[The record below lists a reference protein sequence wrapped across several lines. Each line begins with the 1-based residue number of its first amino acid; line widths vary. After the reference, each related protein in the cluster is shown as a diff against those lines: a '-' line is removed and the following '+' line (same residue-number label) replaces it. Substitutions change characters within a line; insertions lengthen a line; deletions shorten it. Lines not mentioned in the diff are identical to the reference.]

1 MWRCNWMYPAA
12 SGRTSRSRTRCVT
25 CYPPMRTSPMWTM
38 ATRCVPATAV
48 PVCSTNTTLTPAVRC
63 VTLQRVAVYGAREVY
78 SSLTGPIRKL
88 NSALVAALRPA
99 NASLFV
105 ALDVV
110 DDEVRR
116 ARYDCSY
123 GSKLTRWWCAWHSCE
138 CQHARAVREGV
149 LWCGRAC
156 RDRRMVGFKMHGR
169 ERDT

>member
-1 MWRCNWMYPAA
+1 
-12 SGRTSRSRTRCVT
+12 
-25 CYPPMRTSPMWTM
+25 MRTM

-78 SSLTGPIRKL
+78 SSQTGPIRKL

-110 DDEVRR
+110 DDEVRSARAGLQQWLQVDPPVVCAAQLRVSTCESR
-116 ARYDCSY
+116 AR
-123 GSKLTRWWCAWHSCE
+123 GCALVW
-138 CQHARAVREGV
+138 QG
-149 LWCGRAC
+149 LP
-156 RDRRMVGFKMHGR
+156 
-169 ERDT
+169 